1 MYGEKFSVGFSR
13 TADRYEVCVENYLRD
28 RSVVSPSCLFLSES
42 VSRQMVAAVEKQL
55 IWLVGKNA

>member
-13 TADRYEVCVENYLRD
+13 TADRYEVCVENCLRD

-42 VSRQMVAAVEKQL
+42 VSRQMVAAV
-55 IWLVGKNA
+55 